1 MPAPAKSHCK
11 GDKATGKSCLVD
23 GELASEETITIKQ
36 QAEGCGGWKK
46 TLLLQKFCI
55 PRKVRGPVR

>member
-1 MPAPAKSHCK
+1 MPAPAKSHCR
-11 GDKATGKSCLVD
+11 GDKATGKSLLVD

-46 TLLLQKFCI
+46 LSCYRNSAFQE
-55 PRKVRGPVR
+55 R